1 MIEFISASLYQPIYL
16 LIVAIITF
24 ICYGYY
30 HPRDGR
36 LQYKDKTGMFTI
48 ILVVCTSIIIGL
60 RPNSGKYFVDMGNYV
75 SYYVDIYEGL
85 PFTFNWDSDNIVF
98 DNLFVWWAS
107 ERLGIHKFFLLIAT
121 IYFGGAYLGIRK
133 LFPNDKLVAY
143 LVFLAA
149 FSTFSYATN
158 GIKAGAAA
166 SLFLCAMGYRKNL
179 IICIPLVLIS
189 WGFHHSMILPVA
201 AFGLTLIIRNC
212 SIYFLGWFVCLILAA
227 TNIQEFSLYFARFI
241 TEHGAEYLTT
251 TEVSEGLKVGLR
263 VDFII
268 YSSVPVLVGIYTLFI
283 KEIKVSSL
291 YKQLLNLYLCTNGVW
306 MLCMYA
312 NYTNRIAYLSWFLY
326 PIVLVYPF
334 LQEQWGKERYRVF
347 GRVMLLHLCFTL
359 FMYFVYYA

>member
-1 MIEFISASLYQPIYL
+1 MYAGLYQPLYL
-16 LIVAIITF
+16 LIITIITF

-36 LQYKDKTGMFTI
+36 VQYKDYTGIYAF
-48 ILVVCTSIIIGL
+48 ILVLCSSIIIGL
-60 RPNSGKYFVDMGNYV
+60 RPISGEYFVDMANYV
-75 SYYVDIYEGL
+75 SYYNELYEGVA
-85 PFTFNWDSDNIVF
+85 FKFENETDNIIF
-98 DNLFVWWAS
+98 DNLLAWWGS
-107 ERLGIHKFFLLIAT
+107 EKLGIRKFFLLISV
-121 IYFGGAYLGIRK
+121 IYFGFAYLGIRR

-166 SLFLCAMGYRKNL
+166 SIYVCAMGYRRNL
-179 IICIPLVLIS
+179 LICIPLLLIS
-189 WGFHHSMILPVA
+189 WGFHHSMILPVV

-212 SIYFLGWFVCLILAA
+212 PIYFWGWFVCLILTA

-241 TEHGAEYLTT
+241 TEHGAEYLIT

-283 KEIKVSSL
+283 KKIKVSSL
-291 YKQLLNLYLCTNGVW
+291 YKQLLNLYLCTNGIW

-312 NYTNRIAYLSWFLY
+312 NFTNRIAYLSWFLY
-326 PIVLVYPF
+326 PVLLIYPF

-359 FMYFVYYA
+359 FMHFVYYA